1 MNDRT
6 SGKRIIIDFHT
17 HTFPEKIAA
26 RTIDTLS
33 RLGHVRAFT
42 DGTQG
47 QLQASMKKA
56 GIDLAVLLPVATSPG
71 QVEHINDFAA
81 KINETTKE
89 SGQLSFGCIHP
100 DYENYH
106 DELGRLQANGCKGIK
121 IHPPYQGTPLDD
133 IRYLRILDRAA
144 QLGLIVLTHA
154 GEDIGFPGVYNCT
167 PLMCRCVIEQIGA
180 FPFVLAHMGGWNTWD
195 EVREVLPGTGV
206 YLDTSFATGILHST
220 EDRYWNH
227 QGAKMLSKEEF
238 TEMVSLFGTDHI
250 LFGTDSPWDDQAEV
264 LRYIC
269 DLPFGEEDR
278 EKILGKNAAELL
290 GL

>member
-1 MNDRT
+1 MNDR
-6 SGKRIIIDFHT
+6 SAGKSIVIDFHT

-26 RTIDTLS
+26 RTIDALS
-33 RLGHVRAFT
+33 RMGHVRAFT
-42 DGTQG
+42 DGTPG
-47 QLQASMKKA
+47 QLHASMIKA

-106 DELGRLQANGCKGIK
+106 QELGRLKAEGFKGIK
-121 IHPPYQGTPLDD
+121 IHPPYQGIPLDD

-167 PLMCRCVIEQIGA
+167 PLMCRHVIEQIGP
-180 FPFVLAHMGGWNTWD
+180 FSFVLAHMGGWNNWD
-195 EVREVLPGTGV
+195 EARQVLPGTGV
-206 YLDTSFATGILHST
+206 YLDTSFATGVLHST
-220 EDRYWNH
+220 KDRYWDH
-227 QGAKMLSKEEF
+227 QNARMLTKEEF
-238 TEMVSLFGTDHI
+238 MEMVGLFGADHI
-250 LFGTDSPWDDQAEV
+250 LFGTDSPWDDQAKTLAYMRSLPLADEE
-264 LRYIC
+264 R
-269 DLPFGEEDR
+269 DL
-278 EKILGKNAAELL
+278 ILGKNAERLL
-290 GL
+290 GV